1 MASFLQNILKKVPNS
16 SGYVR
21 DSLHLVNELKDIVLP
36 EEHILVSFDVK
47 SLFTNIPR
55 DLVVESIK
63 KRFPSLGSAT
73 KLTLN
78 EIIASTLFVMNSTSF
93 GFNGQFFEQVYG
105 TAMGSHISPIV
116 ADFVTT
122 DLEDNCLNKLSFK
135 PSYLNSIYRC

>member
-1 MASFLQNILKKVPNS
+1 MRV
-16 SGYVR
+16 
-21 DSLHLVNELKDIVLP
+21 SLHLVNELKDIVLP
-36 EEHILVSFDVK
+36 EDHILVSFDVK

-73 KLTLN
+73 KLPLN

-93 GFNGQFFEQVYG
+93 GFNGQFFSQFP
-105 TAMGSHISPIV
+105 ISPIV
-116 ADFVTT
+116 SDFVMT